1 VYLCESECSKMTMSS
16 YDYSSSESETD
27 EEYEL
32 EMKELE
38 LEKVRDM
45 SGHALNDLMHRNN
58 IRSPL
63 NGPMDG
69 KTLKQCL
76 SPHLKMED
84 VVYGK
89 FLRYDGQVAL
99 HDRITQERID
109 EFREVAKAMADHYNP
124 FCSQFSSYVNGVTAH
139 LIKYHY
145 KL

>member
-1 VYLCESECSKMTMSS
+1 MTMSS

-32 EMKELE
+32 ELKELE
-38 LEKVRDM
+38 MEKIRDM
-45 SGHALNDLMHRNN
+45 RGHMLNDLMRTNN

-69 KTLKQCL
+69 KILNECL
-76 SPHLKMED
+76 NPRLKMDD
-84 VVYGK
+84 VVYGN

-99 HDRITQERID
+99 HDRITRERIN
-109 EFREVAKAMADHYNP
+109 EFREVAKALAEHYNP
-124 FCSQFSSYVNGVTAH
+124 FCSQFSSYINGVTAH

>member
-1 VYLCESECSKMTMSS
+1 MSS
-16 YDYSSSESETD
+16 YEYSSPSESETD

-32 EMKELE
+32 EMKELDI
-38 LEKVRDM
+38 EKNRNENSVIL
-45 SGHALNDLMHRNN
+45 SGLMDENN

-69 KTLKQCL
+69 FELNECL
-76 SPHLKMED
+76 NPVLKMDD
-84 VVYGK
+84 VLYGQ

-99 HDRITQERID
+99 HDRISRERVD
-109 EFREVAKAMADHYNP
+109 EFRTVAKCMAECYNP
-124 FCSQFSSYVNGVTAH
+124 FCSKFTSYVNGVTAH

>member
-1 VYLCESECSKMTMSS
+1 MTMSS

-38 LEKVRDM
+38 MEKIRDM
-45 SGHALNDLMHRNN
+45 SGHLLSDLMCRNN

-69 KTLKQCL
+69 KTLNQCL
-76 SPHLKMED
+76 NPHLKMDD
-84 VVYGK
+84 VVYGN

-99 HDRITQERID
+99 HDRISRERIN
-109 EFREVAKAMADHYNP
+109 EFREVAKAMVDHYNP
-124 FCSQFSSYVNGVTAH
+124 FCSMISSYINGVTAQ
-139 LIKYHY
+139 LIQYHY
-145 KL
+145 RL

>member
-1 VYLCESECSKMTMSS
+1 MSS
-16 YDYSSSESETD
+16 YDYSSTSGSETD

-32 EMKELE
+32 DIKELE
-38 LEKVRDM
+38 IEKKRNENSDI
-45 SGHALNDLMHRNN
+45 LCDLMYEKN

-69 KTLKQCL
+69 FELNECL
-76 SPHLKMED
+76 HPVLKMDD
-84 VVYGK
+84 VMYGQ

-99 HDRITQERID
+99 HDRISRERVD
-109 EFREVAKAMADHYNP
+109 EFRAVAKCMAECYNP
-124 FCSQFSSYVNGVTAH
+124 FCSKFTSYVNGVTAH

>member
-1 VYLCESECSKMTMSS
+1 MTMSS

-32 EMKELE
+32 ELKELE
-38 LEKVRDM
+38 MEKVRDENSHM
-45 SGHALNDLMHRNN
+45 LCNLMHQNN

-69 KTLKQCL
+69 NTLKQCL
-76 SPHLKMED
+76 NPHLKMED
-84 VVYGK
+84 VVYRN

-99 HDRITQERID
+99 HDRITQDRID
-109 EFREVAKAMADHYNP
+109 EFRRVAKAMADHYQP
-124 FCSQFSSYVNGVTAH
+124 FCSQFSSYINGVTAH

-145 KL
+145 RL

>member
-1 VYLCESECSKMTMSS
+1 MTMSS

-32 EMKELE
+32 ELKELE
-38 LEKVRDM
+38 LEKIRDM
-45 SGHALNDLMHRNN
+45 NGHILWDLMHKNN

-76 SPHLKMED
+76 NPYLKMDD
-84 VVYGK
+84 VVYGN

-99 HDRITQERID
+99 HDRITRERIN
-109 EFREVAKAMADHYNP
+109 EFREVAKVMAAHYNP
-124 FCSQFSSYVNGVTAH
+124 FCSGFTSYINGVTAH